1 VAPAAAPSSGDLKS
15 DERKQPDSSAVLC
28 LSKKM
33 NNKLYVSNLTFETT
47 ETELQDLFA
56 QVGTVS
62 EAALIQDRYT
72 GRSRGFA
79 FVTMSSE
86 AEAKE
91 AISKFNNAA
100 LNGRNIGVAVA
111 QPRESRAGGAPGGGP
126 RKQFMRH

>member
-1 VAPAAAPSSGDLKS
+1 M
-15 DERKQPDSSAVLC
+15 LC

-47 ETELQDLFA
+47 ETELQDLFS
-56 QVGTVS
+56 QVGSVT

-86 AEAKE
+86 AEAQA
-91 AISKFNNAA
+91 AISRFNDHA
-100 LNGRNIGVAVA
+100 LNGRTIGVAVA
-111 QPRESRAGGAPGGGP
+111 QPRESRPGGGP